1 MCSDQIKIDE
11 SIKVLMEITK
21 FIFFL
26 RGLTVYTRARAQ
38 TQTHTY
44 TQTQAY

>member
-38 TQTHTY
+38 THTY
-44 TQTQAY
+44 TDTQIEAY